1 MVSIS
6 HKNFDISKID
16 IQDDIIKYDK
26 NFSFIIKTP
35 IIKFRKEGD
44 FINLFFNKESQ
55 QHHLFL
61 EKLIFLQRKIDLNNI
76 DLKVVSDDIMSIPII
91 SDSKFFDSNTKDIDK
106 TNLVGTKCICLLE
119 FNNNELSLK
128 QLLIIS

>member
-91 SDSKFFDSNTKDIDK
+91 SDSKFFD
-106 TNLVGTKCICLLE
+106 LVNYIYSFCE
-119 FNNNELSLK
+119 V
-128 QLLIIS
+128 